1 MTIGHSV
8 KTSCSLR
15 IYLELI
21 GSCLCQ
27 SHGAWT
33 WRSPAAGRSVCWAAG
48 LGGVRLP
55 VVPAFTLSLPA
66 ASPALRGLPRR
77 VGALPQRRPRPT
89 SLLCPRRAA
98 RLQAVAARPGQ
109 LPRVGG
115 ESQPPGPGAR
125 RVWVCAQIF
134 RGLPPCAS
142 LLRRAPN
149 CGIEGTL
156 DRVKYKEGGRK
167 KGDIERLGERKDNCP
182 ALGLSAGPWGQDRK
196 KEPRCLEHKGGCK
209 GIRVNLRVPKN
220 VQARVTGVTFGGQPG
235 SESVES
241 TVEER
246 DQY

>member
-1 MTIGHSV
+1 MSTASGP
-8 KTSCSLR
+8 TA
-15 IYLELI
+15 
-21 GSCLCQ
+21 GSGC
-27 SHGAWT
+27 AT
-33 WRSPAAGRSVCWAAG
+33 WPAA
-48 LGGVRLP
+48 
-55 VVPAFTLSLPA
+55 
-66 ASPALRGLPRR
+66 ASGRR
-77 VGALPQRRPRPT
+77 VTAPRPR
-89 SLLCPRRAA
+89 
-98 RLQAVAARPGQ
+98 
-109 LPRVGG
+109 
-115 ESQPPGPGAR
+115 
-125 RVWVCAQIF
+125 CAQ
-134 RGLPPCAS
+134 GVGVCTDLSGTSPCAS